1 MRCWS
6 GVNAGALLAQFDAQS
21 WQQLALS
28 CVLMTGPLITGAHWK
43 TLSAHYNTLTNT
55 MQLSMSAA
63 CLLVSVVFY
72 TNRWSHSKIGEME
85 GKLGLNEI
93 QLIMLKMLDHWSENG
108 KHSISL
114 LLICW
119 NHCFMHYIQEA
130 VKNKQCV

>member
-43 TLSAHYNTLTNT
+43 TLSTHYNTLTNT
-55 MQLSMSAA
+55 KQLSMSAA

-72 TNRWSHSKIGEME
+72 TNRWSHSKSSEME

-108 KHSISL
+108 KFSISP

-119 NHCFMHYIQEA
+119 NHILCIIYKEQSRT
-130 VKNKQCV
+130 NSC